1 MPIIG
6 AYVIFSTSV
15 AMEPLTLLGFMYDL
29 QTFFKNI
36 KNVKTIVSK
45 EGKVSLQTKVKTFH
59 GFDRELSFDLNV
71 ESVTQNSIV
80 VKGTGELADFVLK
93 AEVKPADK
101 GSMADI
107 SINCESK
114 EGGVCN
120 NFVSLLY
127 SGLLELFE
135 RPPKVSVKP
144 PPITVTPPTPPPP
157 VTVPAKPQPPVSAP
171 TPAPAVP
178 APTKP
183 DEYPVEKLLDE
194 TYLAVLMLKSDLIAT
209 KNLSPGWTINDLVKT
224 TLDSIREIA
233 KYKLAL
239 ITIRDSL
246 NRVSITIPVSRAG
259 DLMGFVGVVGNKPL
273 KGLTGELEKT
283 VPTISRMPVT
293 IRLWGVKEL
302 I

>member
-15 AMEPLTLLGFMYDL
+15 TMEPLSLLGFMYDL
-29 QTFFKNI
+29 QTFFKNV
-36 KNVKTIVSK
+36 KNVKTLASK
-45 EGKVSLQTKVKTFH
+45 EGKVSLQAKVKTFH
-59 GFDRELSFDLNV
+59 GFDRELVFDLNV
-71 ESVTQNSIV
+71 ESVTQNSIII
-80 VKGTGELADFVLK
+80 KGSGELADFVLK

-107 SINCESK
+107 RINCESK

-144 PPITVTPPTPPPP
+144 PPITVPPTPPTPTPAP
-157 VTVPAKPQPPVSAP
+157 VKPEAPVP
-171 TPAPAVP
+171 TPAPAAP
-178 APTKP
+178 APKREEE
-183 DEYPVEKLLDE
+183 EYPVEKLLDE
-194 TYLAVLMLKSDLIAT
+194 TYLAVLMLKSDLITT

-224 TLDSIREIA
+224 TLESIREIA

-239 ITIRDSL
+239 ITIRDPL
-246 NRVSITIPVSRAG
+246 NRMSVTIPVSRAG
-259 DLMGFVGVVGNKPL
+259 DFMGFVGVVDNKPL
-273 KGLTGELEKT
+273 KGYTSDLEKT
-283 VPTISRMPVT
+283 MPIMTRMPVT

-302 I
+302 V

>member
-15 AMEPLTLLGFMYDL
+15 AMEPLNLLGFMYDL
-29 QTFFKNI
+29 QTFFKNV
-36 KNVKTIVSK
+36 KNVKTLASK
-45 EGKVSLQTKVKTFH
+45 EGKVSLQAKVKTFH
-59 GFDRELSFDLNV
+59 GFDRELVFDLNV
-71 ESVTQNSIV
+71 ESVTQDSIII
-80 VKGTGELADFVLK
+80 KGSGELADFVLK

-107 SINCESK
+107 RINCESK

-144 PPITVTPPTPPPP
+144 PPITVPPTPPTP
-157 VTVPAKPQPPVSAP
+157 
-171 TPAPAVP
+171 TPAPVKPEAPVP
-178 APTKP
+178 APAPAAPAPKREEE
-183 DEYPVEKLLDE
+183 EYPVEKLLDE
-194 TYLAVLMLKSDLIAT
+194 TYLAVLMLKSDLITT

-224 TLDSIREIA
+224 TLESIREIA

-239 ITIRDSL
+239 ITIRDPL
-246 NRVSITIPVSRAG
+246 NRMSVTIPVSRAG
-259 DLMGFVGVVGNKPL
+259 DFMGFVGVVDNKPL
-273 KGLTGELEKT
+273 KGYTSDLEKT
-283 VPTISRMPVT
+283 MPIMTRMPVT

-302 I
+302 V